1 VVVEESEPVIEKVE
15 EPEVE
20 VEQEPVKKPKVTKK
34 SLGKWKGKMKTVSKL
49 EWD

>member
-20 VEQEPVKKPKVTKK
+20 VEQEPVKKPKVMKK
-34 SLGKWKGKMKTVSKL
+34 NIRKWGK
-49 EWD
+49 